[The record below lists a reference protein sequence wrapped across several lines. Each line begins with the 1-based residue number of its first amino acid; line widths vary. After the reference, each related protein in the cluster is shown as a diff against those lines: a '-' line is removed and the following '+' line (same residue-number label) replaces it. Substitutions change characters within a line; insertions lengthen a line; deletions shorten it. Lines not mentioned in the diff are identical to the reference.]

1 MKIKIK
7 EIIQENLILRI
18 ILYLLIGIPVGLLM
32 IDNEIV
38 LGLGIMLLF
47 LTALKPESSK
57 KRKRKNKI

>member
-1 MKIKIK
+1 MKIK
-7 EIIQENLILRI
+7 EIIQEKLILRI
-18 ILYLLIGIPVGLLM
+18 VFYLLIGISVGLLM

>member
-1 MKIKIK
+1 MKIK

-18 ILYLLIGIPVGLLM
+18 VLYLLIGIPVGLLM

>member
-1 MKIKIK
+1 MKIK

-38 LGLGIMLLF
+38 LGLGMMLLF

>member
-1 MKIKIK
+1 MKIK
-7 EIIQENLILRI
+7 EIIQGNLILRI
-18 ILYLLIGIPVGLLM
+18 VFYLLIGIPVGLLM

-38 LGLGIMLLF
+38 LGLGMMLLF

>member
-7 EIIQENLILRI
+7 EIIQGNLILRI
-18 ILYLLIGIPVGLLM
+18 VLYLLIGIPVGLLM

-38 LGLGIMLLF
+38 AGLGIMLLF
-47 LTALKPESSK
+47 LTVLKTDSSK

>member
-1 MKIKIK
+1 MKIK

-18 ILYLLIGIPVGLLM
+18 VFYLLIGISVGLLM

-38 LGLGIMLLF
+38 AGLGIMLLF

>member
-1 MKIKIK
+1 MKIK

-18 ILYLLIGIPVGLLM
+18 VFYLLIGIPVGLLM

-47 LTALKPESSK
+47 LTALKPQSSK
-57 KRKRKNKI
+57 KEKRKNKI

>member
-1 MKIKIK
+1 MKIKKTIK
-7 EIIQENLILRI
+7 ENLILRI
-18 ILYLLIGIPVGLLM
+18 VLYLLIGIPVGLLM

-38 LGLGIMLLF
+38 LGLGMMLLF

>member
-1 MKIKIK
+1 MKIK
-7 EIIQENLILRI
+7 EIIQGNLILRI
-18 ILYLLIGIPVGLLM
+18 VLYLLISIPVGLLM

>member
-7 EIIQENLILRI
+7 EIIQGNFILRI
-18 ILYLLIGIPVGLLM
+18 VLYLLIGIPVGLLM

>member
-1 MKIKIK
+1 MKIK

-18 ILYLLIGIPVGLLM
+18 VFYLLIGISVGLLM

>member
-1 MKIKIK
+1 MKIK
-7 EIIQENLILRI
+7 EIIQKNLILRI
-18 ILYLLIGIPVGLLM
+18 VFYLLIGISVGLLM